1 MKIHQ
6 LSEVYQKRKLP
17 PKYDGII
24 CTFDLDKTYLA
35 TKFEKISGLVKIPFE
50 KAEEKQ
56 NIPGAAAVVRELRRG
71 VGKNAIPTPIF
82 FITGSPQMLEKVIRQ
97 KLELDGVTVDGILFK
112 DFRSA
117 IRKLQFKKLVDKI
130 GYKLAALL
138 YARSSF
144 PPKAR
149 ELLFGD
155 DSEYDSLIYS
165 LYSDIVAGRLEDFE
179 VLTILKKW
187 QVAEDERAMI
197 RDILQILEESPFRK
211 RDVVEKIFIHLEM
224 KTAPSAHTELSS
236 LVVPTQNY
244 FQTAVILYQNGYIT
258 RAGLF
263 RVISELIRTYKF
275 TVPMFSQS
283 TEDLLK
289 RKLIEKDE
297 AKKLLKVISKH
308 NPLFLP
314 RRILSE
320 LWGEFTEILSNI
332 NPLQEGPSHPMR
344 RKEDK
349 TMSLVEKYLR
359 VVPKRNV

>member
-1 MKIHQ
+1 MRQ
-6 LSEVYQKRKLP
+6 LSEVYHKRKLP

-35 TKFEKISGLVKIPFE
+35 TKFEKLSGLVKIPFE
-50 KAEEKQ
+50 KPEEKQ

-71 VGKNAIPTPIF
+71 VKKDSPPTPIF
-82 FITGSPQMLEKVIRQ
+82 FISASPQMLEKVIRQ
-97 KLELDGVTVDGILFK
+97 KLELDGVSIDGILFR

-117 IRKLQFKKLVDKI
+117 IKKLQFKKLIDKI

-138 YARSSF
+138 YARTTF

-155 DSEYDSLIYS
+155 DSEYDALIYS
-165 LYSDIVAGRLEDFE
+165 LYSDIVAGRLDDYE

-187 QVAEDERAMI
+187 QVAEDERNMI
-197 RDILQILEESPFRK
+197 RDILHMLEESPFRK
-211 RDVVEKIFIHLEM
+211 REVVERIFIHLEM
-224 KTAPSAHTELSS
+224 KTPPAMHTQLSR

-244 FQTAVILYQNGYIT
+244 YQTAVLLYSGGYIT

-275 TVPMFSQS
+275 TVPVFTAS

-289 RKLIEKDE
+289 RNLIDPDE
-297 AKKLLKVISKH
+297 AKRLLKIIAKN

-314 RRILSE
+314 RRILTE
-320 LWGEFTEILSNI
+320 LWSEFQRIFTTISPI
-332 NPLQEGPSHPMR
+332 PDSFSHPMR

-349 TMSLVEKYLR
+349 HMSLVERYLR
-359 VVPKRNV
+359 VVPQRNV